1 MGRLETEV
9 NTYAVRITML
19 ITDIE
24 DDIMEPVMQCTTFP
38 ASRGFS
44 VKRNLVSLS
53 PELPTRTTPL
63 TFSLRVYLILNRGN
77 LLQPPINVVW
87 YGNPDWPASNKLLVG
102 GSSARMLYESNL
114 IMFSTGKNRCSRE
127 KRSKCED
134 GKLIHLCLEEPSFEL
149 ESLSSRRFFELLIH
163 RLSCPYAYLR
173 FIHLPSIPILSQAES
188 SREPMRRYLMELE
201 DEHELLAE
209 EQPLPPGLVA
219 LPSESSGHVTESI
232 RRGPEECEV
241 RDRGWVF
248 RLTSYG
254 QGDDGDDDTA
264 IQLWDVAL
272 MRLEDEEERRK
283 HLGSGDS
290 ADYFRP
296 RLPYPLPPRAEVRG
310 ILACVISEET
320 ILKQKESLRY
330 LHQMQKQNKRFDYYE
345 LLGKLGF
352 IDKTKPNAPYTQTIF
367 NFLVHNN
374 GKLVIDDK
382 KETVYVNGGTMNIT
396 IPRMKLEEMKQY
408 LFNILGKNIN
418 SLYYTVPHNEFSIT
432 IKLRNNYDMHV
443 MFDISSA
450 RGKLEI
456 YIDHVGVNFIIAKYI
471 YPNATLAEMMNHVI
485 TDYKSDSEEER
496 REVAQND
503 YTFDQM
509 VEWAEQEHFED
520 EETKQV
526 QRHKEL

>member
-1 MGRLETEV
+1 MSTST
-9 NTYAVRITML
+9 N
-19 ITDIE
+19 
-24 DDIMEPVMQCTTFP
+24 TTFEFDVNHH
-38 ASRGFS
+38 GEF
-44 VKRNLVSLS
+44 KLN
-53 PELPTRTTPL
+53 PL
-63 TFSLRVYLILNRGN
+63 TYQDGSVLN
-77 LLQPPINVVW
+77 INV
-87 YGNPDWPASNKLLVG
+87 PAMDFEDMVSYLTRKITKRFTTLYYTLPPNHTLLG
-102 GSSARMLYESNL
+102 IKA
-114 IMFSTGKNRCSRE
+114 IKNDYDTNVMYDIA
-127 KRSKCED
+127 KVA
-134 GKLIHLCLEEPSFEL
+134 GKLQIYTSHHPIDLSTVLIPNNGCLEKSF
-149 ESLSSRRFFELLIH
+149 
-163 RLSCPYAYLR
+163 A
-173 FIHLPSIPILSQAES
+173 
-188 SREPMRRYLMELE
+188 
-201 DEHELLAE
+201 
-209 EQPLPPGLVA
+209 G
-219 LPSESSGHVTESI
+219 
-232 RRGPEECEV
+232 
-241 RDRGWVF
+241 
-248 RLTSYG
+248 
-254 QGDDGDDDTA
+254 
-264 IQLWDVAL
+264 
-272 MRLEDEEERRK
+272 
-283 HLGSGDS
+283 
-290 ADYFRP
+290 
-296 RLPYPLPPRAEVRG
+296 
-310 ILACVISEET
+310 VISEET

-408 LFNILGKNIN
+408 LFNILGKKIN
-418 SLYYTVPHNEFSIT
+418 ALYYKIPHNGFSIT
-432 IKLRNNYDMHV
+432 VKLRNNYDMHV